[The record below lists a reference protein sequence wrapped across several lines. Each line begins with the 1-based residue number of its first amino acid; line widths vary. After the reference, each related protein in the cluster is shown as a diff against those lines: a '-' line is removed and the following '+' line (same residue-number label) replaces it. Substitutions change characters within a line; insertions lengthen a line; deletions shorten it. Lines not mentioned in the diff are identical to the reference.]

1 MQPGKRFG
9 EGHPAGP
16 KKGLRRVSSIVVR
29 ARKRQKMRRVDKMLY
44 VPIVRFVR
52 R

>member
-9 EGHPAGP
+9 EGCPAGP
-16 KKGLRRVSSIVVR
+16 KKRLRRVSSIVVG
-29 ARKRQKMRRVDKMLY
+29 ARKRQKVLRVDKMLY